1 MGGMKRR
8 LLALLTALLGLALAA
23 PPAYPENTAGLGYA
37 HPAQGALFLSAGLP
51 FTPLGLDTG
60 AALELAVGN
69 GVRGALDLGVLA
81 FPGLT
86 AGNAYL
92 DLGGYLRLPFA
103 YASPGGLGLGVAL
116 GPRVGLEIE
125 AGLPLTL
132 TGSLGLGFGPG
143 FFLDY
148 AAGLRAYLEPVAL
161 DLGYDRTLGLYAGL
175 LYLW

>member
-1 MGGMKRR
+1 MGAMKR
-8 LLALLTALLGLALAA
+8 LVLAIGAWLALGALAA
-23 PPAYPENTAGLGYA
+23 PPAYPENAAGLGYA
-37 HPAQGALFLSAGLP
+37 HPARGALFLTAGLP
-51 FTPLGLDTG
+51 FAPLGLDAG
-60 AALELAVGN
+60 GGLEAAVGG
-69 GVRGALDLGVLA
+69 GVRGNLDLGLLV

-86 AGNAYL
+86 LGNAYAEV
-92 DLGGYLRLPFA
+92 GGYLRLPFA

-116 GPRVGLEIE
+116 GPRASLEVE

-132 TGSLGLGFGPG
+132 SGSLGIGYGPG